1 MRGDTGMKRSLV
13 TVAVA
18 SVLMLSVVAGCSGTK
33 STTDPGT
40 TNPAPGAPA
49 KKEITLFNLK
59 VEIDQAL
66 KTLAA
71 DFEKEKGTK
80 VTVKSCGGGCDYGAQ
95 LKAEMQSGKEPD
107 LFVLEGPGNLDVW
120 KQKVADLSGEPWVK
134 EVNPDLLGLKLD
146 SKIVGFPV
154 AIEGFGLIYNKA
166 ILDKAG
172 VNPDTIKTY
181 ADLEAAFK
189 TIDAKKKELGLD
201 AVLSYSMKEA
211 WISGNHTFNTYLAA
225 HDNADKF
232 TADLLAGKVDVKN
245 DPIAKDYAKLV
256 KLLIDNSD
264 KAKLDAIDYN
274 AQVAAFATGKT
285 AFLHQGNWAY
295 GNLKDLKA
303 TFDMGIVPL
312 ALNSS
317 KYAASIA
324 VGVPS
329 YYVINKDSKAVDA
342 AKEFLNYI
350 AMTDRGHKYM
360 IEEAFMVPAFKNVKL
375 QPTDPLAKSIMKY
388 NAEGRTLTWQFTK
401 FTGKNWGEQQVA
413 PITAQFGKDG
423 NVEKFL
429 DALDK
434 AAKEYAKQ

>member
-1 MRGDTGMKRSLV
+1 MKNRLLK
-13 TVAVA
+13 AA
-18 SVLMLSVVAGCSGTK
+18 AVLMMLGLLAGCGGK
-33 STTDPGT
+33 
-40 TNPAPGAPA
+40 TNTPAAPAPTTPAPA
-49 KKEITLFNLK
+49 PAEKKEITLFNLK

-66 KTLAA
+66 KNLAA
-71 DFEKEKGTK
+71 DFEKEKNIK

-120 KQKVADLSGEPWVK
+120 KQKVADLSSEAWVK

-146 SKIVGFPV
+146 GKIVGFPV
-154 AIEGFGLIYNKA
+154 AIEGYGLIYNKA

-172 VNPDTIKTY
+172 VNPDNIKTY

-189 TIDAKKKELGLD
+189 AVDAKKKELGLD
-201 AVLSYSMKEA
+201 AVVSYSLKET
-211 WISGNHTFNTYLAA
+211 WINGNHTFNMYLAA
-225 HDNADKF
+225 RDNADKF
-232 TADLLAGKVDVKN
+232 TEDFLAGKVDVKA
-245 DPIAKDYAKLV
+245 DPIAKDYAKLI
-256 KLLIDNSD
+256 KLIMDYSD
-264 KAKLDAIDYN
+264 KAKLEALDYN
-274 AQVAAFATGKT
+274 GQVAAFGVGKT

-303 TFDMGIVPL
+303 TFDMGFVPL

-317 KYAASIA
+317 KYAGSIP

-329 YYVINKDSKAVDA
+329 YYSVNKDSKNADA
-342 AKEFLNYI
+342 AKAFLNYI

-375 QPTDPLAKSIMKY
+375 QPSDPLAKSIMKF

-401 FTGKNWGEQQVA
+401 FTGKNFGMQKVA
-413 PITAQFGKDG
+413 PITAQYGKDG
-423 NVEKFL
+423 NLDKFL
-429 DALDK
+429 EELDK
-434 AAKEYAKQ
+434 AAKEYSKM